1 MTNCYGNLTINFA
14 CDESYTQWRSV
25 MQTGHSVFNLFCW
38 YADQLWAPPT
48 GYGEWRLPN
57 VLFNQ
62 LSTNGHSVT
71 QKGVLLQWRGNYV
84 LPDGLIWHVCRVPLP
99 KTEKST
105 DLGDY
110 FSKWAKFSLKK
121 INTEVRLLRVQG
133 PYSRRHRKII
143 FDRTMSLVFTS
154 NHLKFYLKTVWLFK
168 TICDSRQPSSEIL
181 LFTQMYIL
189 RIFLKFYFW

>member
-1 MTNCYGNLTINFA
+1 MLYGAAPAFSVALVTA
-14 CDESYTQWRSV
+14 GTVCRSP
-25 MQTGHSVFNLFCW
+25 
-38 YADQLWAPPT
+38 LWSD
-48 GYGEWRLPN
+48 WLR
-57 VLFNQ
+57 VW
-62 LSTNGHSVT
+62 LSIWSAI
-71 QKGVLLQWRGNYV
+71 VLLQWRGNYV

-189 RIFLKFYFW
+189 RIFWIFYSHSRV